1 MHPHDGRVVSNFI
14 IQALLGR
21 EITIYGDG
29 SQTRSFCYVDD
40 LIEGLVRLMQT
51 GDDVTGPINIGNPV
65 EFSMLQLAQQIID
78 LTGSKSR
85 VAHSRLPQDDPKQRQ
100 PDISK
105 AEQVLDWKPA
115 VTLQEGLKK
124 TIAYFDAIL
133 REPGIIDMINEV
145 PTSV

>member
-1 MHPHDGRVVSNFI
+1 
-14 IQALLGR
+14 
-21 EITIYGDG
+21 
-29 SQTRSFCYVDD
+29 
-40 LIEGLVRLMQT
+40 
-51 GDDVTGPINIGNPV
+51 
-65 EFSMLQLAQQIID
+65 LAENVLR
-78 LTGSKSR
+78 LTGSTSKLTFKP
-85 VAHSRLPQDDPKQRQ
+85 LPQDDPKQRQ

-133 REPGIIDMINEV
+133 REPGITDMINEV